1 MSSGS
6 YFLILEDTKEI
17 INKEIVDSYLDK
29 IVKKDH
35 DLFSKNLSKENR
47 ISNLQDTQPIPGQ
60 EDITYY
66 FSISS
71 RSKWRK
77 LADFDFGSDFICL
90 KDYFEMN
97 PYSKCGEIEISE
109 FEAYKM
115 LEILNYIK
123 AQEHWSHFIEEFIL
137 DRNEYL
143 RVFDLLNINFY
154 GRFQNNKDVE
164 YTPAPDEIHTFSR
177 LKDCLSTFLSIK
189 NSSDESNIKLI
200 YKTW

>member
-17 INKEIVDSYLDK
+17 INKDIIDSYLDK
-29 IVKKDH
+29 IVKKDY
-35 DLFSKNLSKENR
+35 DLFSKFSKEDR
-47 ISNLQDTQPIPGQ
+47 ISNLQDTQPIPDQ
-60 EDITYY
+60 EETFYY

-71 RSKWRK
+71 RSKWIK

-90 KDYFEMN
+90 KNHFDMN
-97 PYSKCGEIEISE
+97 PYSKCGELEISE
-109 FEAYKM
+109 FDAYKM

-123 AQEHWSHFIEEFIL
+123 AQEYWSHFIEEFIL

-143 RVFDLLNINFY
+143 QVFDLLDINFY
-154 GRFQNNKDVE
+154 NRFQNNKDIE
-164 YTPAPDEIHTFSR
+164 WSPNSDEIYTFSK